1 MPTAT
6 TLSPAPPRAVFHGTV
21 QPWRSLTSLGID
33 PVPLDRDALSM
44 SQLDEDQL
52 PAVEGEASIASDR
65 GAPSAALVSFPAV
78 DFLSALTGRPG
89 PKEA

>member
-1 MPTAT
+1 MPSAT

-33 PVPLDRDALSM
+33 PLPLDTRSV
-44 SQLDEDQL
+44 STLDEGQ
-52 PAVEGEASIASDR
+52 PIAVDDASGASDHS
-65 GAPSAALVSFPAV
+65 GPHTPLVSFPSS